1 MQPIQIFI
9 NDQLVE
15 VLSPLPEKITSF
27 SVLIMPFHIPITKSA
42 IIPVKQ
48 WLNTLIDRLDTE
60 HVVYNNTFIETK
72 DLRRFDD
79 I

>member
-27 SVLIMPFHIPITKSA
+27 SVLIMPFHIPIAQSA